1 MDVAYVVW
9 MEIPKYYISCD
20 KNIKLLH
27 MYFEAIGTE
36 KEHVMCYTNACLS
49 MGTYSLL

>member
-1 MDVAYVVW
+1 MLHIVW
-9 MEIPKYYISCD
+9 MEIPKYYISYD

-36 KEHVMCYTNACLS
+36 KEHVPNVLHKRMPFN
-49 MGTYSLL
+49 GHI